1 MESNEETLFQTA
13 LMNYISDNYSKS
25 VENFTELIS
34 KNPESKSLPSY
45 LLYRTNANIKLGKY
59 EEGIKDIE
67 TIEKNTTYEKGFN
80 FYLTKGILN
89 FKLSKYVDSKM
100 SFVSALQSLNV
111 NDSEHRKRLIPWMNK
126 IDIELKENG
135 IVDWNKSNKEDIK
148 IIYNWIQT
156 GEKIQIDITSNHN
169 LNDYNIKINNRSIE
183 FINKLTNEVK
193 YTINLTNGI
202 KPEESNYTISSQ
214 LKLKLELKK
223 EVPNFNWVNLENK
236 INTNSNKDNERLPSG
251 YYPSSSK
258 VKKDWNQIDHEFAK
272 IEKDET
278 IIGGR
283 GGDEGMMNLFKMI
296 YAQSDENTRRA
307 MIKSFQTSG
316 GTVLSTNWDEVKEKD
331 YEGKDKPEPPKGREW
346 AKPEN

>member
-1 MESNEETLFQTA
+1 MDSKEEELFQTA
-13 LMNYISDNYSKS
+13 LTNYVCDNFEKSLGNFSELIDNYNSSK
-25 VENFTELIS
+25 L
-34 KNPESKSLPSY
+34 LPSY
-45 LLYRTNANIKLGKY
+45 LLYRINAKIKLGKY
-59 EEGIKDIE
+59 EDGMKDME
-67 TIEKNTTYEKGFN
+67 RLEKNEKYEKGFN

-89 FKLSKYVDSKM
+89 FKLSKYVESKM
-100 SFVSALQSLNV
+100 SFVSALQSLNA

-156 GEKIQIDITSNHN
+156 GEKITIDITSNHN
-169 LNDYNIKINNRSIE
+169 LNEYNIKINKKTIE

-193 YTINLTNGI
+193 HTINLTNGI
-202 KPEESNYTISSQ
+202 IPEESNYTISSQ

-223 EVPNFNWVNLENK
+223 EVPNFNWVNLENITNNNTGDDRK
-236 INTNSNKDNERLPSG
+236 ISG

-258 VKKDWNQIDHEFAK
+258 VKKDWNQIDHEFGK

-283 GGDEGMMNLFKMI
+283 GGDQGMMNLFKMI
-296 YAQSDENTRRA
+296 YEQSDENTRRA

-316 GTVLSTNWDEVKEKD
+316 GTVLSTNWDEVKDKD

-346 AKPEN
+346 AKPDN

>member
-25 VENFTELIS
+25 VENLTELIS
-34 KNPESKSLPSY
+34 KNPESKLLPSY

-59 EEGIKDIE
+59 EEGVKDIE
-67 TIEKNTTYEKGFN
+67 TLEKNSSYEKGFN

-100 SFVSALQSLNV
+100 SFVSALQSLSV

-135 IVDWNKSNKEDIK
+135 IVDWNKSNKGEIK

-156 GEKIQIDITSNHN
+156 GEKITVDITSNHN
-169 LNDYNIKINNRSIE
+169 LNEYNIKINNRSID
-183 FINKLTNEVK
+183 FINKLSNEIK

-202 KPEESNYTISSQ
+202 IPEQSNYTISSQ

-223 EVPNFNWVNLENK
+223 EVANFNWVNLENK
-236 INTNSNKDNERLPSG
+236 VNTNSNKDNERLPSG

-258 VKKDWNQIDHEFAK
+258 V
-272 IEKDET
+272 
-278 IIGGR
+278 GGR

-316 GTVLSTNWDEVKEKD
+316 GTVLSTNWDEVREKD
-331 YEGKDKPEPPKGREW
+331 YEGKDKPEAPKGREW
-346 AKPEN
+346 AKPDN